1 MAPAHDRPPTARGR
15 ARRERLL
22 DATAQLVAERGFHG
36 VGISD
41 IGAAAGVTGSAI
53 YRHFAT
59 KTELLVA
66 VLDRVVDGLLDRAEG
81 IVATSDDP
89 ATTLD
94 ALIDAHVAFALRDRA
109 ILQVYAQEA
118 HTLPPDDRRRLR
130 RTQRRYV
137 EHWAAVLV
145 AACPGL
151 DPDVARVRVQ
161 ATFGLVNSVADL
173 STPLADD
180 ELATLLRTSAR
191 AALLAGAIT
200 PATRRAS

>member
-1 MAPAHDRPPTARGR
+1 VTARDRPPTARGR

-22 DATAQLVAERGFHG
+22 DATTELVAARGFHG

-66 VLDRVVDGLLDRAEG
+66 VLDRVVDGLLDRAED

-89 ATTLD
+89 MATLD
-94 ALIDAHVAFALRDRA
+94 ALVDAHVAFALRDRA
-109 ILQVYAQEA
+109 ILQVYSQEA

-137 EHWAAVLV
+137 EHWAVVLV
-145 AACPGL
+145 AERPEL
-151 DPDVARVRVQ
+151 DLEVARVRVQ

-180 ELATLLRTSAR
+180 ELAAVLRASAR
-191 AALLAGAIT
+191 AALLVAA
-200 PATRRAS
+200 PSPPERCAVP

>member
-1 MAPAHDRPPTARGR
+1 VPAADRPPTARGR

-22 DATAQLVAERGFHG
+22 DATAELVAARGFHA

-53 YRHFAT
+53 YRHFTT

-81 IVATSDDP
+81 IVATSGDP
-89 ATTLD
+89 AATLD
-94 ALIDAHVAFALRDRA
+94 ALVDAHVAFALRDRA

-118 HTLPPDDRRRLR
+118 HALPPDDRRRLR

-137 EHWAAVLV
+137 EHWALTLV
-145 AACPGL
+145 AARPDL
-151 DPDVARVRVQ
+151 DLDVARVRVQ

-173 STPLADD
+173 STPLPDD
-180 ELATLLRTSAR
+180 ELAALLRASAR
-191 AALLAGAIT
+191 AALLVDAVA
-200 PATRRAS
+200 PAARRAG

>member
-1 MAPAHDRPPTARGR
+1 MAPVARPPTARGR

-22 DATAQLVAERGFHG
+22 DATAELVAARGFHA

-66 VLDRVVDGLLDRAEG
+66 VLDRVVDGLLDRAED
-81 IVATSDDP
+81 IVAASADP
-89 ATTLD
+89 AATLD
-94 ALIDAHVAFALRDRA
+94 ALVDAHVTFALRDRA

-137 EHWAAVLV
+137 EHWADVLV
-145 AACPGL
+145 AAQPDL
-151 DPDVARVRVQ
+151 DLDVARVRVQ

-173 STPLADD
+173 STPLPDP
-180 ELATLLRTSAR
+180 ELAALLRASAR
-191 AALLAGAIT
+191 AALLVEPVA
-200 PATRRAS
+200 PAARRAG